1 MSKYLQP
8 ALYKGKA
15 VEQQWVNGIF
25 NSHDLFCGCPDA
37 IKHLADILQPKQLCL
52 PSTST
57 EGDPG
62 KDGGDAVD
70 DLEPGVLETLFSE
83 DFDDETG

>member
-1 MSKYLQP
+1 MSSYLKP
-8 ALYKGKA
+8 CLYKGKA
-15 VEQQWVNGIF
+15 VEQQWINGIY
-25 NSHDLFCGCPDA
+25 NSHDLFCGCNDP
-37 IKHLADILQPKQLCL
+37 IQHLAAILKPKQLCL

-57 EGDPG
+57 EEDPG
-62 KDGGDAVD
+62 KDGGDAVE